1 MNNYHP
7 GMNGTR
13 TRLCALPR
21 WRSLARTAVTAC
33 TLAVLTTACLDVEMD
48 FLVRDD
54 GSGSMTLTM
63 RMDEAVLEFAALE
76 EGGAI
81 EDLCESMLD
90 DMDAGDVV
98 GLGLDSL
105 DSSAEAVVADGS
117 CVVTTTVTWS
127 EDQSDE
133 VLAAIAEDDGPSF
146 RRLADGG
153 WRFELEMSSLADE
166 ELSLDDL
173 ELASA
178 MGFDFPTLAVSVTLP
193 GDAVGH
199 NAHSVSQSNYAWE
212 IDLAATDE
220 LPESLYVETAPGG
233 GLGSAAI
240 AGIVVGA
247 VVLALA
253 LVSLLRRRTAGDAE
267 STTTADD
274 STG

>member
-1 MNNYHP
+1 
-7 GMNGTR
+7 
-13 TRLCALPR
+13 
-21 WRSLARTAVTAC
+21 
-33 TLAVLTTACLDVEMD
+33 MD

-54 GSGSMTLTM
+54 GSGWMTLTM

-127 EDQSDE
+127 EEQSDE
-133 VLAAIAEDDGPSF
+133 VLAAIAEDEGPSF
-146 RRLADGG
+146 RRLDDGG
-153 WRFELEMSSLADE
+153 WRFELALSSLADD

-173 ELASA
+173 EMATA
-178 MGFDFPTLAVSVTLP
+178 MGFDFPTLAISVTLP
-193 GDAVGH
+193 GDAVEH
-199 NAHSVSQSNYAWE
+199 NADTASQSKYTWE

-220 LPESLYVETAPGG
+220 LPGSLYVETAPSS
-233 GLGSAAI
+233 GLGPEAI
-240 AGIVVGA
+240 GAIVAGVL
-247 VVLALA
+247 LALA
-253 LVSLLRRRTAGDAE
+253 ALVTLRRHQEAKAAASGADDAE
-267 STTTADD
+267 STTAAADD
-274 STG
+274 STASGGGDDAADIGEGKSNDAGESAL